1 MGDGRCGKNQMEWK
15 QLNGMERMDEITI
28 VKISRR
34 YKLYLT
40 ILRKSIVK
48 NNELN
53 KMKVSTKTK
62 MIEVNNNKVTC
73 L

>member
-1 MGDGRCGKNQMEWK
+1 VNFGVN
-15 QLNGMERMDEITI
+15 
-28 VKISRR
+28 
-34 YKLYLT
+34 T